1 MLSLL
6 GLVASALVGPT
17 AEVAQAA
24 QRPHTE
30 FTCQAPPSSSS
41 ARCLVRQ
48 WQDSAGRSV
57 GPADVPG
64 TPLESVD
71 IRDAYNLDGTS
82 ARGRAVAIVAARGYP
97 DLEADLAVYRAA
109 QGLPACTAGG
119 GCLRVVNQRGGTD
132 PPPVLEGWPV
142 EQALDVDAVS
152 ATCPDCQ
159 IVVVQADTADIAD
172 LGRSVVTAAGMEAVV
187 AISNSYTTRL
197 DQSDR
202 KYGALFHHPGIAVTA
217 AAGDDG
223 PGRPG
228 YPASSTFVTA
238 VGGTLL
244 LRAPATARGWTE
256 AAWSGTGAGCSKK
269 NSPLQGQLS
278 LVTACRGRAVA
289 DVAAVADPS
298 SGLAVFG
305 PTESGSAWM
314 VLGGTSLSSP
324 IIASVYA
331 LAGAPGDTPNESPY
345 LAPDNSVNDITGPPE
360 PGCTS
365 VLCAAGVG
373 WDGLTGLGTPDG
385 LGAFVA
391 RLSDTRPDGTNEPRA
406 R

>member
-159 IVVVQADTADIAD
+159 IVVVQADTADIA
-172 LGRSVVTAAGMEAVV
+172 
-187 AISNSYTTRL
+187 
-197 DQSDR
+197 
-202 KYGALFHHPGIAVTA
+202 
-217 AAGDDG
+217 
-223 PGRPG
+223 
-228 YPASSTFVTA
+228 
-238 VGGTLL
+238 
-244 LRAPATARGWTE
+244 
-256 AAWSGTGAGCSKK
+256 
-269 NSPLQGQLS
+269 
-278 LVTACRGRAVA
+278 
-289 DVAAVADPS
+289 AVADPS